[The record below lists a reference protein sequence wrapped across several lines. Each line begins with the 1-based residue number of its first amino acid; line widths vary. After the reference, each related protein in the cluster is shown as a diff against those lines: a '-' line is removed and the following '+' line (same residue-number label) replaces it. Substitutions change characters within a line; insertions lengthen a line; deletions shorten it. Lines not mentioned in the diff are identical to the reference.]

1 MMQKNS
7 IPFPFDPMMQQQSQS
22 VGNETELALNAS
34 LLGHT
39 RCYER
44 HPKDRESYPSSGMY
58 AHNLIN
64 SVKKKNCVA
73 SIVTNKMCIG

>member
-1 MMQKNS
+1 MQKNS
-7 IPFPFDPMMQQQSQS
+7 ITFPFDLMMQQQSQS

-44 HPKDRESYPSSGMY
+44 HLKDRESYPSLGMY
-58 AHNLIN
+58 AHNLMN
-64 SVKKKNCVA
+64 SEKKTVV
-73 SIVTNKMCIG
+73 SIVTNKICIGE